1 MRTIEITAYQFAEL
15 SDKAK
20 QKALEKMYDIN
31 VHDDWFD
38 SVYED
43 FKMICECLGITLN
56 SRRSGKFDEPCIY
69 FSGFSSQGDGACF
82 EGSYSYVKGASKAI
96 RDHAPQDKKLH
107 AIADQLQA
115 LQKRNFYSLEGW
127 TKQFNH
133 NYYSMSVGCER
144 SDCKE
149 LANDT
154 EDDFKSLME
163 DLANWLY
170 RQLETEYEYQTS
182 EAAII
187 ETIEANEYE
196 FDENG
201 KRI

>member
-43 FKMICECLGITLN
+43 FKMICECLGITLS

-96 RDHAPQDKKLH
+96 RDHAGLDKELH
-107 AIADQLQA
+107 RIADNLQA
-115 LQKRNFYSLEGW
+115 LQKANFYQLTAGIENRHRGYSISVDVNRYDDKAISEATEDAVKELMNDLCSWLYKSLESEYDYM
-127 TKQFNH
+127 T
-133 NYYSMSVGCER
+133 
-144 SDCKE
+144 SD
-149 LANDT
+149 
-154 EDDFKSLME
+154 
-163 DLANWLY
+163 
-170 RQLETEYEYQTS
+170 
-182 EAAII
+182 AAII

>member
-43 FKMICECLGITLN
+43 FKMICECLGITLS

-82 EGSYSYVKGASKAI
+82 EGSYSYKKGASKAI
-96 RDHAPQDKKLH
+96 RDHAGLDKELH
-107 AIADQLQA
+107 RIADDLQA
-115 LQKRNFYSLEGW
+115 LQKANFY
-127 TKQFNH
+127 Q
-133 NYYSMSVGCER
+133 VR
-144 SDCKE
+144 SDISQWGNYFSIRVNSERNDYKE
-149 LANDT
+149 FAGDT
-154 EDDFKSLME
+154 ENEFKQLFQ
-163 DLANWLY
+163 DLCSWLY
-170 RQLETEYEYQTS
+170 KTLEAEYDYMTS